1 MCAITR
7 WVLGPKKSRM
17 ISSYLILVVAR
28 DRAINDKASFDG
40 EDTMHAA
47 PSPLSVERTEQCYT
61 TLLIGL
67 LIFVLSACSSILFSV
82 QSIWLTATL
91 VISSIIVVAETIDK
105 RIQHRKRNQ
114 NSHKTL

>member
-17 ISSYLILVVAR
+17 ISNYFFTLVFAR
-28 DRAINDKASFDG
+28 DKAINVRAFDG

-67 LIFVLSACSSILFSV
+67 LIFMLSACSSILFSV

-105 RIQHRKRNQ
+105 RIQHRKKNQ
-114 NSHKTL
+114 ISHKTP